1 MGMFWLCLA
10 VPLVLSDTGG
20 TLSPVVAGPHHN
32 ESDLL
37 PEEGEPSVP
46 LTFVSPMKN
55 YTKFSGENLKLRCEV
70 TGHPPV
76 AEFRW
81 FKNEAPLVEEKGRV
95 RIRSRVGSGDT
106 QLSRV
111 IFRTLETMDTGFY
124 RCEASNGEAVANA
137 ESLVKVHRSGS
148 GGWGKK
154 SKDQKPDWDDD
165 YENDGSDHFGKKSKF
180 KILLKT
186 NYWYFQRHE
195 MLTLVHQ
202 LIILFFKSFNVH
214 YIIDRY
220 SWTKHCSDA

>member
-1 MGMFWLCLA
+1 MGIFWLCLA

-186 NYWYFQRHE
+186 DYWNFQRHE

-202 LIILFFKSFNVH
+202 LIILFFF
-214 YIIDRY
+214 
-220 SWTKHCSDA
+220 C